1 MKNFKTAILASLVSL
16 CLPLLSGAQTNY
28 YFSIS
33 YSPSLPIGDV
43 TDFTGD
49 FSWRG
54 GNVDARFLINDNVSI
69 GFNTGWNVL
78 RDESDGV
85 VSEVIVGENN
95 TATISGKRFRFTNS
109 IPILINTHY
118 HWGDESDIRPYL
130 GIGAGLY
137 YINQR
142 VEMGLYAAETSNTRF
157 GFSPSAGVIIPAFY
171 DASLNLGLQYHQ
183 ALGVEDYKSVGYL
196 AFNIGLT
203 WGP

>member
-1 MKNFKTAILASLVSL
+1 MKNLKKAILASIISL
-16 CLPLLSGAQTNY
+16 CLPLVSGAQSDY

-33 YSPSLPIGDV
+33 YSPSLPVGDV
-43 TDFTGD
+43 TDFSGD

-54 GNVDARFLINDNVSI
+54 GSIDARFLINSNLSI

-109 IPILINTHY
+109 IPILITTHY
-118 HWGDESDIRPYL
+118 HWGDADEIRPYL
-130 GIGAGLY
+130 GVGAGLY

-142 VEMGLYAAETSNTRF
+142 VEMGLYSAEAAKTRF
-157 GFSPSAGVIIPAFY
+157 GLSPGAGVIIPAFY
-171 DASLNLGLQYHQ
+171 DASLNLGIQYHQ
-183 ALGVEDYKSVGYL
+183 AFASADYNSIGYL

>member
-1 MKNFKTAILASLVSL
+1 MKTFKISILVAIISF
-16 CLPLLSGAQTNY
+16 CLPTASSAQADY
-28 YFSIS
+28 YFSLT
-33 YSPSLPIGDV
+33 YSPSLPVGDV
-43 TDFTGD
+43 ANFTGD

-54 GNVDARFLINDNVSI
+54 VGIDARFLLNDNVSV

-78 RDESDGV
+78 REESDGV

-109 IPILINTHY
+109 IPVLITTHY
-118 HWGDESDIRPYL
+118 HWGDSDEIRPYI
-130 GIGAGLY
+130 GAGAGLY

-142 VEMGLYAAETSNTRF
+142 VEMGLYAAEEESTRF
-157 GFSPSAGVIIPAFY
+157 GISPSAGVMFPAFY
-171 DASLNLGLQYHQ
+171 NSSLNVGIQYHQ
-183 ALGVEDYKSVGYL
+183 AFAANDYNSVGYL